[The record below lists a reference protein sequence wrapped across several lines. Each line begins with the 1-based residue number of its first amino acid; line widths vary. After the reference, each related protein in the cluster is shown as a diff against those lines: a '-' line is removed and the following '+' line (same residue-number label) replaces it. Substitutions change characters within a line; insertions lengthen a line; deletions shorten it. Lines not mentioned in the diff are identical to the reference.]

1 MQNKEIINKCKE
13 ASRLLDSYNIPATI
27 TLLDSLAKER
37 QDYKISDELNHLRE
51 TYKYMAEY
59 MVSGGVDPS
68 RPNVYNDIIEKL
80 RSIADHIGR
89 DVVSIDS
96 ADSYSET
103 FRYQRLAGEHLESL
117 LSKYSSILSE
127 LQLAHAA
134 GNEAA
139 EIYKRIEE
147 LHSSIFNT
155 VWVSLDERS
164 IVDMATD
171 AVISNRYGDWLPAHI
186 ISALTL
192 SLNGYYDRQKLLAL
206 IKIYQNDI
214 SERLS
219 AKALVGIIL
228 SLARHPERSRAD
240 KEIASRLSFME
251 DSLIDYSR
259 IREVIMTLIRTRDTD
274 RISTK
279 MKDEVLPEIMK
290 LQPDILKKFREASPD
305 TSEGS
310 GFEIN
315 PEWEEMLEKSG
326 LTEKMRELS
335 DMQSDGADLMM
346 VAFSN
351 LKQFPFFNSVSNWFL
366 PFFPFHSA
374 IASGEKERNIVGK
387 LMEMGKNVCDS
398 DKYSLAIALRKM
410 PEMQKDMMISQFD
423 AQFSQLSEEL
433 KEKALQSSAP
443 EFDEEVT
450 KVVRDLY
457 RFFRLYRKKQGFNDP
472 FSSPL
477 AFLDIP
483 YIGDMMADSE
493 IVALVAEFYFSRKY
507 YQEALSLFNLLLED
521 NAEDPALW
529 EKAGACYQSMKFY
542 EKSLECFT
550 KAELLKT
557 PGTWL
562 IGSLA
567 FVNKKQGN
575 FSKAYEY
582 YCRLLEKDPEKLS
595 LILNAAYC
603 ALEAGE
609 INQALK
615 HYYHANYIEPENL
628 KIFRAIAWS
637 EFLNKEFEKSEKYYN
652 KILAISQESS
662 DFLNAGHLY
671 AAKGDLRKA
680 LELYKKSSSGNYNE
694 FRNAFLQDI
703 SILQGL
709 GLDGNSLHILVDY
722 IGLEK

>member
-1 MQNKEIINKCKE
+1 MQNKETLNKCKE

-27 TLLDSLAKER
+27 ILLEALAKAR
-37 QDYKISDELNHLRE
+37 QDYRITDELTRLHD
-51 TYKYMAEY
+51 TYRYMAEY

-68 RPNVYNDIIEKL
+68 RSNVYNDIIEKL
-80 RSIADHIGR
+80 RSIIDHISR
-89 DVVSIDS
+89 DVIAIDS
-96 ADSYSET
+96 EDSYSET
-103 FRYQRLAGEHLESL
+103 FRYQKLAGQQLESL
-117 LSKYSSILSE
+117 LSRYSSLLSE
-127 LQLAHAA
+127 LQLAQAA
-134 GNEAA
+134 GNEDAD
-139 EIYKRIEE
+139 IYKRFEE
-147 LHSSIFNT
+147 LHTAIFNII
-155 VWVSLDERS
+155 WVSLDERS
-164 IVDMATD
+164 VVDMATE
-171 AVISNRYGDWLPAHI
+171 AVISKRYGDWLPAHI

-192 SLNGYYDRQKLLAL
+192 SLNRYYDRQKLLSL
-206 IKIYQNDI
+206 LKIYQNNI

-219 AKALVGIIL
+219 ARALVGIIL
-228 SLARHPERSRAD
+228 SLARHPERSRSD
-240 KEIASRLSFME
+240 KEIASRLRFME
-251 DSLIDYSR
+251 DSLMDYNR
-259 IREVIMTLIRTRDTD
+259 IREVILTLIRTRDTD

-279 MKDEVLPEIMK
+279 MKEEVLPEIMK
-290 LQPDILKKFREASPD
+290 LQPDILKKLREASPD
-305 TSEGS
+305 NAEGS

-366 PFFPFHSA
+366 PFFPFHST
-374 IASGEKERNIVGK
+374 ISSGEKERKIVGK
-387 LMEMGKNVCDS
+387 LLEIGKNVCDS
-398 DKYSLAIALRKM
+398 DKYSLAIALGKM
-410 PEMQKDMMISQFD
+410 PEMQKDMMLSQFE

-433 KEKALQSSAP
+433 KEKALQSSNP

-457 RFFRLYRKKQGFNDP
+457 RFFRLFRKKKGFNDP

-483 YIGDMMADSE
+483 YIGDIMADSE
-493 IVALVAEFYFSRKY
+493 IVSLIAEFYFNRKY
-507 YQEALSLFNLLLED
+507 YQEALSLFTLLLED
-521 NAEDPALW
+521 SAQDASLW

-542 EKSLECFT
+542 EKALECYS
-550 KAELLKT
+550 KAELLKV

-562 IGSLA
+562 IGKLA
-567 FVNKKQGN
+567 YINKKQGN
-575 FSKAYEY
+575 FAIAYNY
-582 YCRLLEKDPEKLS
+582 YCRLLEKEPEDLN

-609 INQALK
+609 IDQALK
-615 HYYHANYIEPENL
+615 HYYHANYLEPENL

-637 EFLNKEFEKSEKYYN
+637 EFLNKDFDKSEKYYD
-652 KILAISQESS
+652 KILSISQESS
-662 DFLNAGHLY
+662 DLLNAGHLY
-671 AAKGDLRKA
+671 VAKGDLRKA
-680 LELYKKSSSGNYNE
+680 MEFYKKSSTGNYNE

-703 SILQGL
+703 SILQNL
-709 GLDGNSLHILVDY
+709 GLDANSLQIMVDY